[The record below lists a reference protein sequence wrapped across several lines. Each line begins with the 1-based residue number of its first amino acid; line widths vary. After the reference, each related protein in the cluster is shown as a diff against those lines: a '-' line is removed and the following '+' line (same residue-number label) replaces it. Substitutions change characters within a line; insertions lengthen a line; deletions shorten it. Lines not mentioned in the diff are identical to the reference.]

1 MWKQIM
7 EALVD
12 TIYLLTLQRPRPD
25 ERAYREE
32 KRKRG

>member
-25 ERAYREE
+25 ERTCRDE
-32 KRKRG
+32 KRERR